1 VIKLFDEHID
11 EPLQET
17 IDSCRKEFGEDE
29 EEKPSRVRHELWLL
43 LSLFFIAFVLN
54 SLVDSHRMVLGFYT
68 LPTLFSA
75 YKFGRRHAVL
85 TSFASVFMVVLVT
98 HFNPMLFT
106 HRMFPA
112 AEEKWFDLTVWGG
125 ILVVTGYFMGTL
137 CDSKE
142 AHMRELRQ
150 SYHGILMILQHIA
163 ANDKYSQDHP
173 YRVATCATKIAEKM
187 ELDAPRVED
196 VRAAALLHDIER
208 LGISREIL
216 FKSVNLTEQEINDF
230 RDQMAKGKVAAPPV
244 GGSLRRVIPIVL
256 AFQSSLDEKGH
267 VTNVEKLPLEAR
279 IIAVADT
286 YETLTSDPVCRV
298 APREAMESIQKRA
311 GADFDE
317 AIVDALVSAYQSGRA
332 IPTYA

>member
-1 VIKLFDEHID
+1 MIRLFDEPID

-17 IDSCRKEFGEDE
+17 IDSCREEFESE
-29 EEKPSRVRHELWLL
+29 YKPAVRQELWLL
-43 LSLFFIAFVLN
+43 LSLFFIAFILN

-75 YKFGRRHAVL
+75 YKYGRRHAVL
-85 TSFASVFMVVLVT
+85 TAFASVFMVVLVT
-98 HFNPMLFT
+98 HFNPTLFA
-106 HRMFPA
+106 HKMFPA
-112 AEEKWFDLTVWGG
+112 SEEKWFDLTVWAG
-125 ILVVTGYFMGTL
+125 ILVVTAYYMGTL
-137 CDSKE
+137 CDRQDS
-142 AHMRELRQ
+142 HLRELRQ

-163 ANDKYSQDHP
+163 SNDKYSQNHP

-187 ELDAPRVED
+187 ELDAVRVED
-196 VRAAALLHDIER
+196 VRAAALLHEVDK
-208 LGISREIL
+208 LGINREIL
-216 FKSVNLTEQEINDF
+216 FKSVNLTEQEIEQF
-230 RDQMAKGKVAAPPV
+230 REETARGKAAAPPI

-256 AFQSSLDEKGH
+256 AFQGALDAEGH
-267 VTNVEKLPLEAR
+267 VTTVEHLPLEAR

-286 YETLTSDPVCRV
+286 YETLTSDPKCRI

-332 IPTYA
+332 APAYA

>member
-1 VIKLFDEHID
+1 MD

-17 IDSCRKEFGEDE
+17 IDSCREEFEKQE
-29 EEKPSRVRHELWLL
+29 QKPSAVRHELWLL

-85 TSFASVFMVVLVT
+85 TAFASVFMVVGVT
-98 HFNPMLFT
+98 VFNPTMFT
-106 HRMFPA
+106 HRLFPA
-112 AEEKWFDLTVWGG
+112 ADEKWFDLTVWGG

-137 CDSKE
+137 CDRKE
-142 AHMRELRQ
+142 LHMRELNQ

-196 VRAAALLHDIER
+196 VRAAALLHDIDK

-216 FKSVNLTEQEINDF
+216 FKSVNLTEQELNDF
-230 RDQMAKGKVAAPPV
+230 RDDMAKGKAAAPPV
-244 GGSLRRVIPIVL
+244 GGSLRRVIPILL
-256 AFQSSLDEKGH
+256 AFQSALDEAGH
-267 VTNVEKLPLEAR
+267 VVSAEKLPLEAR

-286 YETLTSDPVCRV
+286 YETLTNDPISRV
-298 APREAMESIQKRA
+298 APREAMESIQRRA